1 MIVEIPDRAEAVAAH
16 RKWALCRVR
25 SVARVATVGKPCV
38 LPQEQGMPI
47 QDGLGVKGMAVDG
60 TVTAAVVVGASRG
73 VEPAGQPRRES
84 YR

>member
-1 MIVEIPDRAEAVAAH
+1 
-16 RKWALCRVR
+16 
-25 SVARVATVGKPCV
+25 
-38 LPQEQGMPI
+38 MPI